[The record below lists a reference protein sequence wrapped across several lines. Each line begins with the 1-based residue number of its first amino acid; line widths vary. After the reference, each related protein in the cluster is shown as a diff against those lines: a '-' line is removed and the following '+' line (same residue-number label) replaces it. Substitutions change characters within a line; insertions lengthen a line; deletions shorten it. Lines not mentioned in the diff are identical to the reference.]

1 MYRRFCPYNTF
12 VARSP
17 TFSFVPMCAVRDSP
31 TQLTRE
37 RHDSKLNCSSF

>member
-17 TFSFVPMCAVRDSP
+17 TFLFIPMCPVRDSP
-31 TQLTRE
+31 
-37 RHDSKLNCSSF
+37 NGN